1 MHPGETNSNLV
12 FDGLFKYLISIDG
25 VNNLLSNY
33 VFKLIPC
40 MNPDGN
46 VCGNYRSSLAGV
58 DLNRQWIVPNKDI
71 HPEVFHVKDML

>member
-1 MHPGETNSNLV
+1 
-12 FDGLFKYLISIDG
+12 
-25 VNNLLSNY
+25 
-33 VFKLIPC
+33 